1 MEPRSLPRFGVPL
14 ALVLLALWV
23 APAASPAC
31 AQAKK
36 GKPEKPVVTTIRV
49 KVTVLD
55 PEGKPLRGA
64 GVVLKQVTVD
74 AGRIPKHAFDVELH
88 TDSKGKV
95 EVQGFE
101 PGIVLVQVIA
111 HEYQTYGQA
120 FIMKNADEAVH
131 VKLKPPRAQVTI
143 YH

>member
-1 MEPRSLPRFGVPL
+1 MEPKSLPRFGVPV

-23 APAASPAC
+23 ACAAAPAWAQKQKPA
-31 AQAKK
+31 
-36 GKPEKPVVTTIRV
+36 VTTVRV
-49 KVTVLD
+49 RVTVLN

-64 GVVLKQVTVD
+64 GVVLKQETVD
-74 AGRIPKHAFDVELH
+74 AGRIPKHPFDVELH
-88 TDSKGKV
+88 TDSKGKIV
-95 EVQGFE
+95 VQGFQ

-111 HEYQTYGQA
+111 HNYQTYGQA

-131 VKLKPPRAQVTI
+131 VKLKYPRSQVSI